1 MNSKKERVLV
11 TGATGYIA
19 SHVIKNLLEKN
30 YTVRGTVRSLK
41 NKKCEDLKK
50 DNIFGLIGH
59 KIELVEANLDKDEDW
74 KEALSDCDYL
84 IHMASPVPK
93 GDSYFNDTSIVE
105 TALNGTRSVLEAA
118 SGVVKKVV
126 MTSSSA
132 AIMFPEGTM
141 NDSFNFKAPPITEE
155 TWSKIEGTL
164 KTIGAYPVS
173 KTKAE
178 LFAWDFYKSQ
188 KGKEAFNLTTINPT
202 VVIGPL
208 LSPKIRALSLSFP
221 YFAVSGKIGSLPK
234 RKIPLPYVD
243 VRDVASAHVESLK
256 NPKTNGERYI
266 LHNGYYDLADSL
278 QELKEEFLPLS
289 KKWPK
294 HDTPTF
300 IFHLLS
306 LFREDAKMLTSF
318 MGPAHGKV
326 REIISTKVT
335 EHLGFDYRTMEESL
349 RDTINS
355 FKLHGMIQ

>member
-1 MNSKKERVLV
+1 MNNKKERVLV

-19 SHVIKNLLEKN
+19 SHVIKELLEKN
-30 YTVRGTVRSLK
+30 YSVRGTVRSLK
-41 NKKCEDLKK
+41 SPKCQDLKK
-50 DNIFGLIGH
+50 NNIFGLKGQS
-59 KIELVEANLDKDEDW
+59 IELVEANLNTNEGW
-74 KEALSDCDYL
+74 SEALSQCDYL

-93 GDSYFNDTSIVE
+93 GDSYFNDTSIID

-141 NDSFNFKAPPITEE
+141 NDSFNYNAPPITEE
-155 TWSKIEGTL
+155 TWSKVEGTL

-178 LFAWDFYKSQ
+178 LFAWDFCKSQ
-188 KGKEAFNLTTINPT
+188 AEEKAFDLTTINPT

-208 LSPKIRALSLSFP
+208 LSSKIRALSLSFP
-221 YFAVSGKIGSLPK
+221 YFAASGKIGSLPK
-234 RKIPLPYVD
+234 RRIPLPYVD
-243 VRDVASAHVESLK
+243 VRDVACAHVESLK

-266 LHNGYYDLADSL
+266 LHNGYFDLADAL

-294 HDTPTF
+294 HNMPTF
-300 IFHLLS
+300 IFQLLS
-306 LFREDAKMLTSF
+306 FFREDAKMLTSF
-318 MGPAHGKV
+318 MGPSHGKV

-335 EHLGFDYRTMEESL
+335 DHLGLRYRTMSDSL

-355 FKLHGMIQ
+355 FKKLGMIK